1 MLKEELAE
9 FEANK
14 NNIKFTIE
22 GEGNREDLKTY
33 DITEATREL
42 NARIKASHNVPEEYK
57 GTYNKTW
64 ITLNIPGA
72 NKPLKFRYDLNYLY
86 ETTDNIL
93 KFIIAA
99 EKKELKYFKNH
110 INNFVWIKD
119 KDKYIKQQEELFI
132 ILEKFIDPVNP
143 EDPTPGK
150 QKNKK
155 NNFNSISG
163 DNKGLEK
170 VPTPETNIIEFN
182 PSKTV
187 QAATS
192 KTQSEIKINNKLTHE
207 QENTISKMFI
217 EDAADTPIKE
227 NKNNIIS
234 FGNIKNK
241 KNNIYSFDAV
251 TTPDKSNS
259 KNKIK
264 MCVCGSILKTD
275 KEKQMN
281 FCSCCLDYVY
291 TLYET
296 RQLPQELLREI
307 DQHMEHEK
315 QKAYNKAL
323 DELKSDF
330 NSN

>member
-22 GEGNREDLKTY
+22 GEGNREAFKTY

-42 NARIKASHNVPEEYK
+42 NARIKDSHNVPEEYK
-57 GTYNKTW
+57 KAYNKTW
-64 ITLNIPGA
+64 ITLDIPGA

-93 KFIIAA
+93 KFIIVA
-99 EKKELKYFKNH
+99 EKKELEYFKNH
-110 INNFVWIKD
+110 INDFVWIKD

-132 ILEKFIDPVNP
+132 ILEKFINPVNP

-155 NNFNSISG
+155 NNFNSILG

-187 QAATS
+187 QAVTS
-192 KTQSEIKINNKLTHE
+192 KIQSEIKINNKLSQD
-207 QENTISKMFI
+207 QENTISKIFI
-217 EDAADTPIKE
+217 EDIADTPIKE

-234 FGNIKNK
+234 F
-241 KNNIYSFDAV
+241 DAI
-251 TTPDKSNS
+251 TTADKTHS

-296 RQLPQELLREI
+296 RQLPQELLTEI

-323 DELKSDF
+323 DDLKSDF